1 MADYSLWV
9 LEYASQT
16 RVFSGDILYGSHG
29 GPSRR
34 MPYCYVVLRSKDHV
48 AMVDVG
54 YNHADYGRTLA
65 LSYGVE
71 HWHDPR
77 QVLALCG
84 LRPEDVDTIFI
95 THAHFDHF
103 GNVDAFPKAHFYIA
117 RQEIE
122 RSLWA
127 LSQPARMGFLASA
140 IDPGD
145 LTRAA
150 GLAAGGRL
158 TLVEK
163 DMEDVLP
170 GIDLHLAPDTHS
182 FASMWVRLRNDGRR
196 ESEDCWVLAG
206 DLIYSFDNI
215 GGLATGIDAGAPF
228 HPIGIAVGSQEN
240 LLHAS
245 EAMLKAVA
253 YERRRVVPVHEEAL
267 ARVYPTRE
275 VAPGLAISEICLAD
289 GAVSMLR

>member
-1 MADYSLWV
+1 MAGYSLWV

-16 RVFSGDILYGSHG
+16 RVSSGDILYGRHDG
-29 GPSRR
+29 AARR
-34 MPYCYVVLRSKDHV
+34 MPYCYVVLRSKSHV

-54 YNHADYGRTLA
+54 YNHIDHGRALA
-65 LSYGVE
+65 VSYGVE

-77 QVLALCG
+77 RVLALCG
-84 LRPEDVDTIFI
+84 LRPEDVGTVFV

-103 GNVDAFPKAHFYIA
+103 GNVEAFPNAHFYIA

-122 RSLWA
+122 RSVWA
-127 LSQPARMGFLASA
+127 LSQPERLRFLAVA

-150 GLAAGGRL
+150 ALAAAGRL
-158 TLVEK
+158 TLV
-163 DMEDVLP
+163 DRDLEDVLP

-206 DLIYSFDNI
+206 DLIYSYDNI
-215 GGLATGIDAGAPF
+215 GGLATGIEAGSPY
-228 HPIGIAVGSQEN
+228 HPIGFAVGSQEN
-240 LLHAS
+240 LLRAS
-245 EAMLKAVA
+245 EAMLTAVA
-253 YERRRVVPVHEEAL
+253 HERRRVVPVHEEAL
-267 ARVYPTRE
+267 ARVFPTRE
-275 VAPGLAISEICLAD
+275 VAPGLAISELCLAD
-289 GAVSMLR
+289 GAESRLG